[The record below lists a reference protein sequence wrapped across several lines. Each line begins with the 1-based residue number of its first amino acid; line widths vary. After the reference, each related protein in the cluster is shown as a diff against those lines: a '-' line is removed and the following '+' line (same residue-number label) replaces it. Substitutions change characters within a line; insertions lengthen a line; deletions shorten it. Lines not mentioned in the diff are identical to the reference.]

1 MPKKNEAR
9 KRFAELRRRVEDKYG
24 RQLARKA
31 SPELLSAL
39 ARAKPRRAAAE
50 AMPTA
55 GMVSAVL
62 EFEARPEAAAAA
74 LRRAAPPSSAAS
86 LEATAAGRE
95 AARWAAINGLR
106 DQFQREAA
114 SIRADLEARTV
125 SRAAREGMLP
135 GALRGAVQV
144 AWLNR
149 SIRAPLDPK
158 VLADLAAAGEIHR
171 MDLPRRLEREI
182 SQSGPVVGAPA
193 LRAALGATGKGVVVA
208 VIDSEVLMTHRR
220 LAGRVTHKENYTLEA
235 FGNPDDH
242 GTAVAGI
249 IASADE
255 EFMGMAPDAL
265 IQNYKVLATD
275 PRNGGDDFS
284 GALAIQRALE
294 DGARIANCSWGVG
307 PASDGT
313 SREARA
319 CDAAWDLGLALVKS
333 AGNRGP
339 GFGTMTTPADAR
351 GVIAVGGTSRDG
363 TTLGDYSSRGPTA
376 NGRHPDLVAPGGT
389 GEDGIHSCRPNGRF
403 GNAGIGTSFAAPH
416 ISGLLAVLLESNP
429 LLTPDELKA
438 RLIERCRSLDGL
450 SENEQGAGLVDFS

>member
-1 MPKKNEAR
+1 MPKKSESA
-9 KRFAELRRRVEDKYG
+9 KRSAELRKRVEDKYG
-24 RQLARKA
+24 RHLARKA

-39 ARAKPRRAAAE
+39 ARSKPRRAAAE
-50 AMPTA
+50 AMPGA

-62 EFEARPEAAAAA
+62 EFKARPEAAAEA
-74 LRRAAPPSSAAS
+74 LRRAASALPGS
-86 LEATAAGRE
+86 EATAAGRE
-95 AARWAAINGLR
+95 AARWAAINRLR
-106 DQFQREAA
+106 DLFQREAA
-114 SIRADLEARTV
+114 GIRGDLEARTV
-125 SRAAREGMLP
+125 SRAAREGMMP
-135 GALRGAVQV
+135 GAMRAAVQM
-144 AWLNR
+144 AWLIR

-171 MDLPRRLEREI
+171 IDLPRRLEREI
-182 SQSGPVVGAPA
+182 DVSGPAVGAPS

-208 VIDSEVLMTHRR
+208 VIDSEVLLTHRR
-220 LAGRVTHKENYTLEA
+220 LADRVTHKENYTLEA

-255 EFMGMAPDAL
+255 EFMGMAPEAL
-265 IQNYKVLATD
+265 VQNYKVLATD
-275 PRNGGDDFS
+275 PGAGGDDFS

-339 GFGTMTTPADAR
+339 GPGTMTTPADAR
-351 GVIAVGGTSRDG
+351 GVIVVGGTSRDG
-363 TTLGDYSSRGPTA
+363 TTLGDYSSRGPAA

-389 GEDGIHSCRPNGRF
+389 KEDGIRSCRPNGKF
-403 GNAGIGTSFAAPH
+403 GNAGFGTSYAAPH
-416 ISGLLAVLLESNP
+416 VSGLLAVLLESDP
-429 LLTPDELKA
+429 LLTPDELRA
-438 RLIERCRSLDGL
+438 RLIEKCRSLDGL
-450 SENEQGAGLVDFS
+450 SENEQGAGLLDFS